1 MLAGRDQFEGA
12 GLPPRVEQGSLR
24 EILRVKI
31 GAGFGVPG
39 RREGYFTTKLGLD
52 LFLKYTYLGF
62 TRLSLSLLL
71 PP

>member
-12 GLPPRVEQGSLR
+12 GLPPSVEQGSLS

-52 LFLKYTYLGF
+52 LW
-62 TRLSLSLLL
+62 RLLSCKSDTLTDGALM
-71 PP
+71 